1 MNDPQETVTPAHSQ
15 SLDEQLDLSS
25 AHILLVD
32 DHEQNLDLLQA
43 YIEDLGC
50 RISTATDGVEARE
63 SIQSDQPDLILLDV
77 MMPRMSG
84 FQLCEKLK
92 ADPATRD
99 IPIIMV
105 TALSE
110 VGDVERAVEAGADDF
125 LTKPVHRV
133 ELMTRVRS
141 LLRLRL
147 LRLQYE
153 ETLDELKQI
162 RNEKQHPDD

>member
-1 MNDPQETVTPAHSQ
+1 MNDSTEPVQ
-15 SLDEQLDLSS
+15 SAASRAVDEDLDLAS
-25 AHILLVD
+25 AHVLLVD

-43 YIEDLGC
+43 YVEDLGC
-50 RISTATDGVEARE
+50 RISTARDGLEAKAA
-63 SIQSDQPDLILLDV
+63 IDADQPDLILLDV
-77 MMPRMSG
+77 MMPKMSG

-92 ADPATRD
+92 DDPDTRD

-133 ELMTRVRS
+133 ELMTRVKS
-141 LLRLRL
+141 LLRVRL
-147 LRLQYE
+147 LRRQLE
-153 ETLDELKQI
+153 ATLDEMKQI
-162 RNEKQHPDD
+162 KDERAQ

>member
-1 MNDPQETVTPAHSQ
+1 MSDSTKSVTPAHS
-15 SLDEQLDLSS
+15 LDDELDLAN
-25 AHILLVD
+25 AHVLLVD

-50 RISTATDGVEARE
+50 RISTAHDGIEAKAKIE
-63 SIQSDQPDLILLDV
+63 ADQPDLILLDV

-92 ADPATRD
+92 ESPETRD

-133 ELMTRVRS
+133 ELMTRVKS
-141 LLRLRL
+141 LLRVRL
-147 LRLQYE
+147 LRRQLE
-153 ETLDELKQI
+153 ETLDEVKQL
-162 RNEKQHPDD
+162 RSNRPTTE